1 MDGILMNEFLLLA
14 LLVVYLVITYVPV
27 SEAPNDDSPSHRDDL
42 FARDSAEIDGGR
54 RSQLMRRL

>member
-1 MDGILMNEFLLLA
+1 MNEFLLLA